1 MLPTITVI
9 GNVKYMETKVL
20 QSGKQVTSLV
30 VSCSEKRKD
39 GNWDNLN
46 IKAEFWEN
54 SAKFVND
61 YFNDGD
67 VIVVTG
73 KLITNSYETNGQKR
87 SEIKF
92 HFPQASFLP
101 KVQNNNSQGNN
112 QQSNNTQTNYQQS
125 QQQSPQQYQAPQ
137 PQYQNQQG
145 QQVTQQQYNQN
156 QQQAQVSP
164 TIYVDEDKMPF

>member
-9 GNVKYMETKVL
+9 GNVKYIDTKVL

-92 HFPQASFLP
+92 HFPQASFPP
-101 KVQNNNSQGNN
+101 KVKSNNS
-112 QQSNNTQTNYQQS
+112 QSNNTQAN
-125 QQQSPQQYQAPQ
+125 
-137 PQYQNQQG
+137 YQNQQYQSNNGEANYQQPPVHYENAQG
-145 QQVTQQQYNQN
+145 QPVPPPQH
-156 QQQAQVSP
+156 QQQAQVP
-164 TIYVDEDKMPF
+164 PAIDVNEDEIPF

>member
-112 QQSNNTQTNYQQS
+112 QQSNNSQANYQQP
-125 QQQSPQQYQAPQ
+125 QQQAQPRQQPPVEYQNAQGQPVPPQQYQA
-137 PQYQNQQG
+137 
-145 QQVTQQQYNQN
+145 N
-156 QQQAQVSP
+156 QQQAQVP
-164 TIYVDEDKMPF
+164 PAIDVNEDEIPF

>member
-92 HFPQASFLP
+92 HFPQASFPP

-112 QQSNNTQTNYQQS
+112 QQSNNSQANYQQP
-125 QQQSPQQYQAPQ
+125 QQQAHQYQQPPVEYQNAQGQPVPPQQYQA
-137 PQYQNQQG
+137 
-145 QQVTQQQYNQN
+145 N
-156 QQQAQVSP
+156 QQQAQVP
-164 TIYVDEDKMPF
+164 PAIDVNEDEIPF

>member
-46 IKAEFWEN
+46 IKAEFWEK
-54 SAKFVND
+54 SATFVND
-61 YFNDGD
+61 FFNDGD

-73 KLITNSYETNGQKR
+73 KIITNSFETNGQKR

-92 HFPQASFLP
+92 HFPQASFPP
-101 KVQNNNSQGNN
+101 KVQNNNSQ
-112 QQSNNTQTNYQQS
+112 SNNNQTNYQQP
-125 QQQSPQQYQAPQ
+125 QQQEQPRQQPPIQYENAQGRQMPQ
-137 PQYQNQQG
+137 PQQQ
-145 QQVTQQQYNQN
+145 QQVPP
-156 QQQAQVSP
+156 A
-164 TIYVDEDKMPF
+164 IDVDEDDIPF